1 VWDWRSDK
9 SPSAARKVKITM
21 VIDRLWRPKLVAT
34 DLDGTFL
41 NSSAQVSPRNAAALV
56 RLRAEG
62 IPVVGVTGRAP
73 RLLYTVQEYFGGK
86 GIVVLAQGAF
96 VGDLATGEVLRQIT
110 LPSALAL
117 DITAQIEAV
126 SGALLYAGEYPV
138 GDKHVLYVEPG
149 FAWPYS
155 EGRQVAVRSDLP
167 ADGPA
172 LKFYLKSDRH
182 DQDALLALARS
193 VVPAT
198 VAELTHAGLGFI
210 ELCPPGVTK
219 ATGLAVAL
227 ERCGV
232 DRRDVLVFGDMPNDL
247 PMFGWAGRSVAVA
260 NAHPDVL
267 AVADDVTGT
276 NDEDGFAAYLDRLLW
291 SDCPRAPDAQFSR

>member
-1 VWDWRSDK
+1 
-9 SPSAARKVKITM
+9 M
-21 VIDRLWRPKLVAT
+21 AT

-41 NSSAQVSPRNAAALV
+41 DSTAHVSARNSAALA

-73 RLLYTVQEYFGGK
+73 RLLYTVEEYFGGQ
-86 GIVVLAQGAF
+86 GIVVMAQGAF
-96 VGDLATGEVLRQIT
+96 VGDLSTGEVLRQAT
-110 LPSALAL
+110 LPSELAL
-117 DITAQIEAV
+117 DLTAQIEAV
-126 SGALLYAGEYPV
+126 SGPLLYAGEYPT
-138 GDKHVLYVEPG
+138 GDEHVLYVEPG
-149 FAWPYS
+149 FTWPYN
-155 EGRQVAVRSDLP
+155 EGYHVVVRADLP
-167 ADGPA
+167 TDGPA
-172 LKFYLKSDRH
+172 LKFYLKSDLH
-182 DQDALLALARS
+182 DQDALLDMARS
-193 VVPAT
+193 VVPAA

-227 ERCGV
+227 ERYGV

-247 PMFGWAGRSVAVA
+247 PMFGWAGRAVAVA

-276 NDEDGFAAYLDRLLW
+276 NDQDGVADYLERLLW
-291 SDCPRAPDAQFSR
+291 SNSSAGT

>member
-1 VWDWRSDK
+1 MCRHH
-9 SPSAARKVKITM
+9 KVKITM
-21 VIDRLWRPKLVAT
+21 VIDPLWRPKLVAT

-41 NSSAQVSPRNAAALV
+41 DSAARVSPRNAAALS

-73 RLLYTVQEYFGGK
+73 RLMNTVYEYFDGK

-96 VGDLATGEVLRQIT
+96 VGDLGTGEVLHQVT
-110 LPSALAL
+110 MPSSLAL

-126 SGALLYAGEYPV
+126 AGPLLYAGEYPTD
-138 GDKHVLYVEPG
+138 GQHVLYVEPG
-149 FAWPYS
+149 FGWPYN
-155 EGRQVAVRSDLP
+155 EGLRVVVRAELP
-167 ADGPA
+167 TDGPA

-182 DQDALLALARS
+182 DQDTLLDLAQS
-193 VVPAT
+193 VVPPP

-227 ERCGV
+227 ERYGV

-247 PMFGWAGRSVAVA
+247 PMFGWAGRAVAVA

-276 NDEDGFAAYLDRLLW
+276 NDADGFAAYL
-291 SDCPRAPDAQFSR
+291 AQFLWHEDGTG